1 MVIIAL
7 LSCPLNSANE
17 LGRKFSQLPSSPD
30 FIHIKGNY
38 CYTEKGVGIQ
48 NVIIWDVERQR
59 MADAIEFLNNRW
71 VRAYTSV
78 PGLSFSI
85 FPALELGEAVRMIDL
100 PPRE

>member
-7 LSCPLNSANE
+7 LSCPLESSTE
-17 LGRKFSQLPSSPD
+17 LGKKFSKLPSSPSY
-30 FIHIKGNY
+30 INIKGNY

-48 NVIIWDVERQR
+48 NIIIWDVERER
-59 MADAIEFLNNRW
+59 MADAIEFLNDRW

-85 FPALELGEAVRMIDL
+85 FPALDLKEAVKMIDS
-100 PPRE
+100 P